1 MSELNLDE
9 LVKVYLTIRNER
21 DRLESEWK
29 SKAKEI
35 EGELA
40 LLSQQMLGVCNESNA
55 TSIKTEAGTVIKKLN
70 ERFTLSDRGAF
81 DDFVREHDAVELYEA
96 RIHQGNFK
104 EFMSEHPDSGL
115 PPGVNVMREFTIVVR
130 KPTSD

>member
-1 MSELNLDE
+1 VKKWNPIGKKDKELH
-9 LVKVYLTIRNER
+9 NEQ
-21 DRLESEWK
+21 
-29 SKAKEI
+29 
-35 EGELA
+35 A
-40 LLSQQMLGVCNESNA
+40 LLEQQMLGICNDTNA
-55 TSIKTEAGTVIKKLN
+55 TSIKTEEGTIIKSLK

-104 EFMSEHPDSGL
+104 EFMAEHADEGL

-130 KPTSD
+130 KPTSKVN